1 MFAFHFTP
9 FTLAIGAMLF
19 FYLVLFGVTNYEHFI
34 NGYNGTAQRVT
45 EQDRKFVAAC
55 KVQEEVQSHASEAC
69 ERYTILV
76 HSTPFMKGIHNMKD
90 KAVGCGIWS
99 CTELLRDLSSTLGF
113 SALIYGV
120 AIVLLLPFILNAYRV
135 INTLLPQ
142 TPTPAIT
149 NGQRRDPELL
159 SDAFGRLEAAYPIQ
173 GVDLRHRAAWAEAQ
187 RPNSHKLAIA
197 AASPDGRWILA
208 S

>member
-1 MFAFHFTP
+1 MFSFHFTP

-19 FYLVLFGVTNYEHFI
+19 FYIVLFGVTNYEHFI

-120 AIVLLLPFILNAYRV
+120 AIVLLLPFILNAYRM
-135 INTLLPQ
+135 INALLPQ
-142 TPTPAIT
+142 TPTAALIEE
-149 NGQRRDPELL
+149 QRRSPEIL
-159 SDAFGRLEAAYPIQ
+159 SDAFGRLEAAYPMQ
-173 GVDLRHRAAWAEAQ
+173 GVDMRHRVAWSEAE
-187 RPNSHKLAIA
+187 RPAPHKLAITT
-197 AASPDGRWILA
+197 ASSNGRWIA
-208 S
+208 SN